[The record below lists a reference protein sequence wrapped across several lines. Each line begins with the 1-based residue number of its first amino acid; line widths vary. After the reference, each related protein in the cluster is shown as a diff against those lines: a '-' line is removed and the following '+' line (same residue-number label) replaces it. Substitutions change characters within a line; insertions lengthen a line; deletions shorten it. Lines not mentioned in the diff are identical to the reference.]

1 MPIITLLTDFG
12 LEDGYVASMKGV
24 ILGISPDVR
33 LVDLS
38 HLIVPHGIRSGAFVL
53 SSAYHCFPWG
63 TIHVAVVDP
72 GVGTTR
78 NAIALR
84 TPDYMFVGPDNGL
97 FSWIMRKESKWECR
111 VLENPAC
118 FRSEVSMTFH
128 GRDIFAPVAAHLAAG
143 FSWEMLGATC
153 QPQMAEWTAVR
164 HVDCGLSGEIVH
176 VDHFGNAITNIT
188 YHDLNTMMLEE
199 GHCLKVKNTMVPVMA
214 TTYGE
219 VEKNVTVALMGSS
232 GHLEIAVN
240 HGSAAQ
246 VLGLSPGD
254 PVELLKAKSGFS

>member
-1 MPIITLLTDFG
+1 MTIITLLTDFG

-33 LVDLS
+33 LVDIS
-38 HLIVPHGIRSGAFVL
+38 HLIVPQGIRSGAFVL
-53 SSAYHCFPWG
+53 SSTYDCFPRG

-72 GVGTTR
+72 GVGTAR

-84 TPDYMFVGPDNGL
+84 TPDYCFIGPDNGL
-97 FSWIMRKESKWECR
+97 FSWVMRKESKWECR
-111 VLENPAC
+111 TLENPAC
-118 FRSEVSMTFH
+118 FRSEISMTFH

-143 FSWEMLGATC
+143 FSWEMLGGMC
-153 QPQMAEWTAVR
+153 QPQMGEWAAVR
-164 HVDCGLSGEIVH
+164 HEEGGLFGEIIH
-176 VDHFGNAITNIT
+176 LDHFGNAITNIT
-188 YHDLNTMMLEE
+188 YRDLDAMMLERD
-199 GHCLKVKNTMVPVMA
+199 HCLKVKNTMVPVMH

-219 VEKNVTVALMGSS
+219 VKKNVIVALMGSS

-240 HGSAAQ
+240 RGSAAQ

-254 PVELLKAKSGFS
+254 PVEILKANT